1 MEMKVMPVLRIVSTV
16 ITRLIG
22 AGKMALPLPVLLVA
36 GIMGSAGVAY
46 ADDEGE
52 GVANSVEL
60 ETVQEEWAEA
70 VESLKGYSVNQR
82 EVAVEKAGE
91 VLEDMDERIEVL
103 QEQTVD
109 EWESLSAE
117 TREARLEALRALVKQ
132 REELAEW
139 YGGMKHSSVQAWGEV
154 REGFI
159 GAYGVLQDAWV
170 DAAEEFE

>member
-1 MEMKVMPVLRIVSTV
+1 METKVMPVLRIVSTV

-22 AGKMALPLPVLLVA
+22 AGKIALPLPVLLVA
-36 GIMGSAGVAY
+36 AIMGSAGVAY

-52 GVANSVEL
+52 GVADSVEL

-139 YGGMKHSSVQAWGEV
+139 YGGMKHSSAQAWGEV

>member
-1 MEMKVMPVLRIVSTV
+1 METKVMPVLRIVGTV

-22 AGKMALPLPVLLVA
+22 AGKIALPLPVLLVA
-36 GIMGSAGVAY
+36 AIMGSAGVAY

-52 GVANSVEL
+52 GVADSVEL

-70 VESLKGYSVNQR
+70 VEALKGYSVNQR

-103 QEQTVD
+103 QEKTVD

-139 YGGMKHSSVQAWGEV
+139 YGGMKHSSAQAWGEV

>member
-1 MEMKVMPVLRIVSTV
+1 METKVMPVLRIVSTV
-16 ITRLIG
+16 ITRLIS
-22 AGKMALPLPVLLVA
+22 AGKIALPLPVLLVA
-36 GIMGSAGVAY
+36 AIMGSAGVAY

-52 GVANSVEL
+52 GVADSVEL

-70 VESLKGYSVNQR
+70 VEALKGYSVNQR

-139 YGGMKHSSVQAWGEV
+139 YGGMKHSSAQAWGEV